1 MTKKFVGFVVCAMM
15 VLSVS
20 SAAFAMSFEEM
31 MAAREAKKKAGLQTK
46 IEQTAEVKAT
56 EKKEAKEVAFDVED
70 PSTWAKYTKNV
81 KNVRGYDNGL
91 VGTMTKTV
99 TVRLPADT
107 IILAI
112 NTPSKTIKGEG
123 TIRMEAGKDF
133 TVWFAQAVKPGKR
146 PNIQRESE
154 ARVVDLS
161 DRNSAKEFCV
171 VEMQGDDGVIVTVDD
186 VPVRIKAGSLPDNV
200 AKVLFPGQT
209 FMGKRIVNGQERPA
223 DVIEDDIVLY
233 RGGQF
238 SIYYFPAKK
247 AIVRTDVNGQ
257 PAAVATPKVDIS
269 KNFTSL
275 KGFGEFWDVDKSKGK
290 GRVFMAHQD
299 VSFVVPSWIAKVD
312 TNSGPVFG
320 GKTVTLSTGEQ
331 ATFWGKKAI
340 NKR

>member
-1 MTKKFVGFVVCAMM
+1 MVVVAVSAM

-70 PSTWAKYTKNV
+70 PSTWGRFTKNV

-99 TVRLPADT
+99 TVTLPKDT

-123 TIRMEAGKDF
+123 TIRMESGKDF

-146 PNIQRESE
+146 PNIQRESD
-154 ARVVDLS
+154 ARVVDLA
-161 DRNSAKEFCV
+161 DRNSAREFCV
-171 VEMQGDDGVIVTVDD
+171 IETQGDNGIIVTVDD
-186 VPVRIKAGSLPDNV
+186 VPVRIKAGSLPENV
-200 AKVLFPGQT
+200 EKVLFPGQT
-209 FMGKRIVNGQERPA
+209 FLGKRTINGQQKQA
-223 DVIEDDIVLY
+223 DAIEDDIVLY
-233 RGGQF
+233 RGAQF
-238 SIYYFPAKK
+238 SIYYFATKK
-247 AIVRTDVNGQ
+247 NPVAMPDVNGQ
-257 PAAVATPKVDIS
+257 PVAVAAPKVDIS
-269 KNFTSL
+269 KNFSAL
-275 KGFGEFWDVDKSKGK
+275 KSFGEFWDVDRSKGK
-290 GRVFMAHQD
+290 GRVFMAHQG
-299 VSFVVPSWIAKVD
+299 VSFTVPSWVAKVD
-312 TNSGPVFG
+312 METGPVFG
-320 GKTVTLSTGEQ
+320 GKVVTLTAGQ
-331 ATFWGKKAI
+331 QCTFWGKKAI